1 MKWSEGLNK
10 RVSIII
16 RRCIDHM
23 KFAAYEYTALS
34 FITTTR
40 ILLVLLLSLYIWFMF
55 CMLPFNFVN
64 YVILFLCMFY
74 VLLCL
79 NMYYT

>member
-1 MKWSEGLNK
+1 
-10 RVSIII
+10 
-16 RRCIDHM
+16 M